1 MQLFYREYGKGTP
14 LIILHGLFGCADNWQ
29 SQAKKFSEYFRVIVV
44 DVRNHGRSPW
54 SEDFDYPI
62 LAKDVLALLKT
73 LEIKNYYLLGHSM
86 GAKIAMHLA
95 QINATGIE
103 GLILVDMGVKKYEPH
118 HQHILKGIHSIPLN
132 ELSKRSEA
140 EPYLAAYIDELGT
153 RQFLL
158 KNLYWIEKGKLAW
171 RMNVSVLEKQMPE
184 ILSALPQKEVLVPS
198 IFIRGENSNY
208 ILEDDITD
216 IESLFP
222 DSEFVSIPN
231 AGHWVHAESP
241 DNFIDQVLSFCLR

>member
-1 MQLFYREYGKGTP
+1 MKIQSP
-14 LIILHGLFGCADNWQ
+14 LA
-29 SQAKKFSEYFRVIVV
+29 
-44 DVRNHGRSPW
+44 
-54 SEDFDYPI
+54 
-62 LAKDVLALLKT
+62 
-73 LEIKNYYLLGHSM
+73 YLHSM

-95 QINATGIE
+95 QINAKGIQ
-103 GLILVDMGVKKYEPH
+103 GLILVDMGVKKYQPH

-132 ELSKRSEA
+132 KLSKRSEA
-140 EPYLAAYIDELGT
+140 EPYLAAYIDEVAT

-208 ILEDDITD
+208 ILEEDIAD
-216 IESLFP
+216 IESL
-222 DSEFVSIPN
+222 S
-231 AGHWVHAESP
+231 
-241 DNFIDQVLSFCLR
+241 FI